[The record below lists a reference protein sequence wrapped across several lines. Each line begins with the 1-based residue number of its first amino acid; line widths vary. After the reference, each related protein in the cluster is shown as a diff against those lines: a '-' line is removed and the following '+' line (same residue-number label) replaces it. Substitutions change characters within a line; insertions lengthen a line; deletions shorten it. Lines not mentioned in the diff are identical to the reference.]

1 MLFSHFQTTANGDI
15 FIELNSEAPCGK
27 NCNYQEK
34 IKALSRVFVLP
45 NCDLFVVCLK
55 KKADDYHKTLLI
67 G

>member
-1 MLFSHFQTTANGDI
+1 MRFVHFQTIASGDI

-27 NCNYQEK
+27 NCNYQEN

-55 KKADDYHKTLLI
+55 KKADDYDKTLLI